1 MTKQKQRRLAH
12 ILLIF
17 SAVLAVFTGT
27 LVLHSPRTPGFRA
40 ETADFSAFSQNALLD
55 LNTASADELICLPG
69 IGPVKAEAILLR
81 RSELGGFRSTD
92 DLLTVSGI
100 GEATLE
106 KISPYITCE
115 ARSTP

>member
-12 ILLIF
+12 ILLVL
-17 SAVLAVFTGT
+17 SALLVVFTGV
-27 LVLHSPRTPGFRA
+27 LVLLSPRSPDFRA
-40 ETADFSAFSQNALLD
+40 ETADFGAFSQNALLD
-55 LNTASADELICLPG
+55 LNTASADELTCLPG